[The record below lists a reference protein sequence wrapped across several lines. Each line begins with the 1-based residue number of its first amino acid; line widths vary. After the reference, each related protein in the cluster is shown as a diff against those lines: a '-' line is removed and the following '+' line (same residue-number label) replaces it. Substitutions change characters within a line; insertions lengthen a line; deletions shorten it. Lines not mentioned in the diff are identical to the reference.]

1 MKKFYYCLFNSQP
14 RVAVGLFLLL
24 IPGLLMAQR
33 AIKGTVTDPG
43 DGSSIPGVAVLLKG
57 TSTGVVTDID
67 GNFEINVPESGGVL
81 IFSSVGYQSQE
92 VTIGTQSVINVAM
105 PLDIQQLDEV
115 VVIGYGQVEKG
126 DITGVVSKVDSRAFN
141 RGVLTSPDQL
151 IAGKVAGVQITS
163 NSGRPGDQVSI
174 RLRGGTSL
182 SASNEPLFV
191 VDGVPLD
198 NTAHNPGG
206 MTGGRNPLNF
216 INPADIADITVL
228 KDASAAAIYGSR
240 GANGVIIITTKSG
253 AGSDGK
259 VKFSYDGNYSA
270 SILTQRVQML
280 NRDEFVFTVERR
292 GQRWVNSLGDANTD
306 WTDEVL
312 QLAHG
317 HNHTLSASM
326 GGKGTTFRA
335 SVNYQSLNGVLQTE
349 NTERLSGSLNLTQ
362 KLLNDDL
369 TLQLNTKHA
378 LTNDRFAPNVVGTAL
393 LFDPTQPIRNDDPA
407 TGFYYEHEQELAPDN
422 PVSTINQTYEIG
434 RSYRNLINLTAT
446 YDFPFLE
453 GLSAKINYAHDRT
466 DGKRQRFQPET
477 LQGVR
482 NQQGS
487 FQFED
492 FNRNSNLLETYLTYS
507 SELAGNTKME
517 LTGGYSYQDFF
528 REFPNFRKIDTIPVS
543 RYGISDPLSIIE
555 DSRLDELN
563 SILFA
568 PQFDQFENRLI
579 SFWGRANFTINDRYL
594 LTATLRRDGSTR
606 FGEDNRW
613 GLFPSL
619 ALGWRILDESFAE
632 GLTTVFSDLKLRVSY
647 GVTGSQEIE
656 DYLYVNLYEPGQE
669 TAQYIF
675 GDDTVNTLRP
685 NAVDPSIKWEETQS
699 WNIGLDYGI
708 LGGRVYGTLDFYRKL
723 TTDLLFEIPFP
734 AGTLTGDEAVT
745 NIGEMENM
753 GVELSVNANLVNNE
767 DLKWDISFNGSY
779 NRNEILKLDNSNL
792 PDFIGYPVGGIS
804 GQGLDQRIQILR
816 VGFPANSFFT
826 YEHIRDANGNP
837 VPDMDRNGDRVTDD
851 LDVYVDQNGDGVIN
865 QQDLVVGE
873 NPAPDFIL
881 GFTSNAQWKNWDLA
895 LTLRAQL
902 GNWTYNN
909 VFSQNGAFEGVNNNF
924 APNNIHRSAY
934 SNEFTSY
941 QVLSDVYLENGSFMR
956 VDNVTLGYTFRN
968 LESINLR
975 TYLTASNPLL
985 ITGYSGLDPEA
996 GINGIDNNLYPR
1008 SQTFLFGVS
1017 AQF

>member
-1 MKKFYYCLFNSQP
+1 MKKSLH
-14 RVAVGLFLLL
+14 FLSGRYRTWFALALL
-24 IPGLLMAQR
+24 VLPGLAIAQR
-33 AIKGTVTDPG
+33 TISGQVTDQN
-43 DGSSIPGVAVLLKG
+43 DGAGLPGVAVLIQG
-57 TSTGVVTDID
+57 TPTGVVTDFD
-67 GNFEINVPESGGVL
+67 GNFELTVPQTGAVL
-81 IFSSVGYQSQE
+81 VFSFVGYLTQE
-92 VTIGTQSVINVAM
+92 VPVGSQTVVDVSL
-105 PLDIQQLDEV
+105 PLDIKQLDEV

-126 DITGVVSKVDSRAFN
+126 DITGVVSKVDDRTFN
-141 RGVLTSPDQL
+141 RGVLTTPDRL
-151 IAGKVAGVQITS
+151 IAGKVAGVQITA

-182 SASNEPLFV
+182 TASNEPLFV

-198 NTAHNPGG
+198 NSSHNPGG

-216 INPADIADITVL
+216 INPSDIADITVL

-253 AGSDGK
+253 NGASPGK
-259 VKFSYDGNYSA
+259 VQFSYDGNYSA
-270 SILTQRVQML
+270 SVLTQRVDVL

-306 WTDEVL
+306 WTDEIL

-317 HNHTLSASM
+317 HNHNFSASM
-326 GGKGTTFRA
+326 GGKKTTFRA
-335 SVNYQSLNGVLQTE
+335 SLNYQDLNGVLKTE
-349 NTERLSGSLNLTQ
+349 NTERLAASLNLTQ

-369 TLQLNTKHA
+369 TLQLNSKHA

-393 LFDPTQPIRNDDPA
+393 LFDPTQPVRSDNPE

-422 PVSTINQTYEIG
+422 PVSTIDQTFEIG

-453 GLSAKINYAHDRT
+453 GLQAKVNYAYDRT
-466 DGKRQRFQPET
+466 DGQRQRFQPET

-482 NQQGS
+482 NQQGW
-487 FQFED
+487 FAYED
-492 FNRNSNLLETYLTYS
+492 FNRNSNLFEAYLNYS
-507 SELAGNTKME
+507 EEILGNVKMD

-528 REFPNFRKIDTIPVS
+528 REFPNYQKVDTIPVS
-543 RYGISDPLSIIE
+543 RYGIDDPLSIIDNDQLE
-555 DSRLDELN
+555 EITP
-563 SILFA
+563 ILFQ
-568 PQFDQFENRLI
+568 PIFDQFENRLI
-579 SFWGRANFTINDRYL
+579 SFWGRANFTISDKYL
-594 LTATLRRDGSTR
+594 VTATLRRDGSTR

-619 ALGWRILDESFAE
+619 AVGWRILDESFAKP
-632 GLTTVFSDLKLRVSY
+632 LSSTFSDLKLRFSY

-675 GDDTVNTLRP
+675 GNDTVNTIRP
-685 NAVDPSIKWEETQS
+685 NAVDPDIKWEETRS
-699 WNIGLDYGI
+699 WNLGLDYGL
-708 LGGRVYGTLDFYRKL
+708 LGGRIYGTLDFYRKL

-753 GVELSVNANLVNNE
+753 GVELMVNATLVNTS
-767 DLKWDISFNGSY
+767 DLRWDISFNGSY
-779 NRNEILKLDNSNL
+779 NKNEILKLDNSNL
-792 PDFIGYPVGGIS
+792 PDFIGYPVGDIS

-816 VGFPANSFFT
+816 VGSPANSFFT

-837 VPDMDRNGDRVTDD
+837 LPDEDRNGDLLSNE
-851 LDVYVDQNGDGVIN
+851 LDIYVDQNGDGIIN
-865 QQDLVVGE
+865 QQDLIVGE

-881 GFTSNAQWKNWDLA
+881 GFTSNTQWKNWDFS

-902 GNWTYNN
+902 GSWTYNN

-934 SNEFTSY
+934 SNDFSTY
-941 QVLSDVYLENGSFMR
+941 QVLSDAYVENGSFMR
-956 VDNVTLGYTFRN
+956 LDNFTIGYTFN
-968 LESINLR
+968 NFEAANIR
-975 TYLTASNPLL
+975 TYLTASNLL
-985 ITGYSGLDPEA
+985 LVTGYSGLDPEA

-1008 SQTFLFGVS
+1008 SQTFLLGVS
-1017 AQF
+1017 ANF

>member
-1 MKKFYYCLFNSQP
+1 M
-14 RVAVGLFLLL
+14 AVGFILLL
-24 IPGLLMAQR
+24 IPGLLIAQR
-33 AIKGTVTDPG
+33 SVKGTVTDPG
-43 DGSSIPGVAVLLKG
+43 DDSSIPGAAVLLKG

-67 GNFEINVPESGGVL
+67 GNFEIIIPESGGIL
-81 IFSSVGYQSQE
+81 IFSSVGYQTKE
-92 VTIGTQSVINVAM
+92 VAIGTQSVINVAM

-115 VVIGYGQVEKG
+115 VVIGYGQIEKG
-126 DITGVVSKVDSRAFN
+126 DITGVVSKVDSRTFN

-253 AGSDGK
+253 AGSEPGK
-259 VKFSYDGNYSA
+259 VRFSYDGNYSA
-270 SILTQRVQML
+270 SVLTQRVDVL

-306 WTDEVL
+306 WTEEVL

-326 GGKGTTFRA
+326 GGKGTTLRA
-335 SVNYQSLNGVLQTE
+335 SVNYQNLNGVLQTE
-349 NTERLSGSLNLTQ
+349 NTERISGSLNLTQ
-362 KLLNDDL
+362 KLLNDNL

-393 LFDPTQPIRNDDPA
+393 LFDPTQPIRNDNA
-407 TGFYYEHEQELAPDN
+407 ETGFYYEHEQELAPDN

-434 RSYRNLINLTAT
+434 RSYRNLINLSAT

-453 GLSAKINYAHDRT
+453 GLSGQVNYAHDRT

-477 LQGVR
+477 LQSVR
-482 NQQGS
+482 NQQGW

-492 FNRNSNLLETYLTYS
+492 FNRNSNLLETYLTYTT
-507 SELAGNTKME
+507 EIAGNTKME

-528 REFPNFRKIDTIPVS
+528 REFPNYRKIDTIPVS
-543 RYGISDPLSIIE
+543 RYGISSPLSIIE
-555 DSRLDELN
+555 DSRLEELN
-563 SILFA
+563 SILFK

-579 SFWGRANFTINDRYL
+579 SFWGRANFTILDRYL

-619 ALGWRILDESFAE
+619 AVGWRILDESFAD
-632 GLTTVFSDLKLRVSY
+632 GLNTIFTDLKLRVSY

-656 DYLYVNLYEPGQE
+656 DYLYVNLYESGQE

-675 GDDTVNTLRP
+675 GNDTINTLRP

-699 WNIGLDYGI
+699 WNVGLDYGI
-708 LGGRVYGTLDFYRKL
+708 VGGKIHGTLDFYRKL
-723 TTDLLFEIPFP
+723 TSDLLFEIPFP

-753 GVELSVNANLVNNE
+753 GIELSVNANLVNTSE
-767 DLKWDISFNGSY
+767 LKWDISFNGSY
-779 NRNEILKLDNSNL
+779 NKNEILKLDNSNL

-804 GQGLDQRIQILR
+804 GQGLDQRIQVLR
-816 VGFPANSFFT
+816 VGSPANSFFT
-826 YEHIRDANGNP
+826 YEHIRDDNGNP
-837 VPDMDRNGDRVTDD
+837 VLDMDRNGDRVTDD
-851 LDVYVDQNGDGVIN
+851 LDVYVDQNGDGIIN
-865 QQDLVVGE
+865 QQDLIVGE
-873 NPAPDFIL
+873 NPAPDFIF
-881 GFTSNAQWKNWDLA
+881 GFTSNTQWKNWDFS

-934 SNEFTSY
+934 TNEFSSY

-956 VDNVTLGYTFRN
+956 LDNFTVGYTFN
-968 LESINLR
+968 SLEAINLR

>member
-1 MKKFYYCLFNSQP
+1 M
-14 RVAVGLFLLL
+14 AVGFILLL
-24 IPGLLMAQR
+24 IPGLLIAQR
-33 AIKGTVTDPG
+33 SVKGTVTDPG
-43 DGSSIPGVAVLLKG
+43 DDSSIPGAAVLLKG

-67 GNFEINVPESGGVL
+67 GNFEVTIPESGGTL
-81 IFSSVGYQSQE
+81 IFSSVGYQTQE
-92 VTIGTQSVINVAM
+92 VIIGTQSVINIAM

-115 VVIGYGQVEKG
+115 VVIGYGQIEKG
-126 DITGVVSKVDSRAFN
+126 DITGVVSKVDSRTFN

-198 NTAHNPGG
+198 NSAHNPGG

-253 AGSDGK
+253 ASSEPGK
-259 VKFSYDGNYSA
+259 VRFSYDGNYSA
-270 SILTQRVQML
+270 SVLTQRVDVL

-292 GQRWVNSLGDANTD
+292 GQRWVNSLGNANTD
-306 WTDEVL
+306 WTEEVL

-326 GGKGTTFRA
+326 GGEGTTFRA
-335 SVNYQSLNGVLQTE
+335 SVNYQDLSGVLQTE
-349 NTERLSGSLNLTQ
+349 NTERISGSLNLTQ
-362 KLLNDDL
+362 KLLNDNL

-393 LFDPTQPIRNDDPA
+393 LFDPTQPIRNDNA
-407 TGFYYEHEQELAPDN
+407 ETGFYYEHEQELAPDN

-434 RSYRNLINLTAT
+434 RSYRNLINLSAT

-453 GLSAKINYAHDRT
+453 GLSGKVNYAHDRT

-477 LQGVR
+477 LQSVR
-482 NQQGS
+482 NQQGW

-492 FNRNSNLLETYLTYS
+492 FNRNSNLLETYLTYTT
-507 SELAGNTKME
+507 EIAGNNKME

-528 REFPNFRKIDTIPVS
+528 REFPNYRKIDTIPVS

-555 DSRLDELN
+555 DSRLEELN
-563 SILFA
+563 SILFK

-579 SFWGRANFTINDRYL
+579 SFWGRANFTLLDRYL

-619 ALGWRILDESFAE
+619 AVGWRILDESFAD
-632 GLTTVFSDLKLRVSY
+632 GLTTIFTDLKLRVSY

-656 DYLYVNLYEPGQE
+656 DYLYVNLYESGQE

-675 GDDTVNTLRP
+675 GNDTVNTLRP

-699 WNIGLDYGI
+699 WNVGLDYGI
-708 LGGRVYGTLDFYRKL
+708 LGGKIHGTLDFYRKL
-723 TTDLLFEIPFP
+723 TSDLLFEIPFP

-753 GVELSVNANLVNNE
+753 GVELSVNANLINTSE
-767 DLKWDISFNGSY
+767 LKWDISFNGSY
-779 NRNEILKLDNSNL
+779 NKNEILKLDNSNL

-816 VGFPANSFFT
+816 VGSPANSFFT
-826 YEHIRDANGNP
+826 YEHIRDENGNP

-865 QQDLVVGE
+865 QQDLIVGE

-881 GFTSNAQWKNWDLA
+881 GFTSNTQWKNWDFS

-934 SNEFTSY
+934 TNEFSSY

-956 VDNVTLGYTFRN
+956 VDNFTVGYTFKN
-968 LESINLR
+968 LEAINLR